1 MSPTQEMPPRRHAR
15 SEPATDRASSRHGAS
30 VAGVRIL
37 EIWRYPVKSVG
48 GERLDTADIGETG
61 ITHDRGWGL
70 VDDTTGNVLTARR
83 EPRLLFGSAR
93 VVDGAPVV
101 TIDSGAELRTSDD
114 FSEWLDRPV
123 TLAAA
128 AGAEGGIYEVP
139 LDFENDD
146 GWVSWQGPGD
156 AWHDSPT
163 SRVSLVSRDTI
174 GDWDVRRFRPN
185 LLLDGSGEDELV
197 GREITIG
204 SSRLAVGKQIDR
216 CVIVTRPQPG
226 LERDLDVLR
235 TINAERAASLAIG
248 ATVTTPGTIATGD
261 EVTE

>member
-1 MSPTQEMPPRRHAR
+1 M
-15 SEPATDRASSRHGAS
+15 
-30 VAGVRIL
+30 RIL
-37 EIWRYPVKSVG
+37 EIWRYPIKSVG
-48 GERLDTADIGETG
+48 GERLEFADIGETG
-61 ITHDRGWGL
+61 IAHDRGWGL

-101 TIDSGAELRTSDD
+101 TIESGDELHTSDD

-128 AGAEGGIYEVP
+128 AGAEGGTYEVP

-156 AWHDSPT
+156 AWHDSSV
-163 SRVSLVSRDTI
+163 SRVSLVSRDTL

-185 LLLDGSGEDELV
+185 LVVDGSGEDEFV
-197 GREITIG
+197 GRELTIG
-204 SSRLAVGKQIDR
+204 SCRLSVAKQIDR

-226 LERDLDVLR
+226 LDRDLDVLR
-235 TINAERAASLAIG
+235 TINADRATFLSVGALVAQPGAI
-248 ATVTTPGTIATGD
+248 AVGD
-261 EVTE
+261 EVRS